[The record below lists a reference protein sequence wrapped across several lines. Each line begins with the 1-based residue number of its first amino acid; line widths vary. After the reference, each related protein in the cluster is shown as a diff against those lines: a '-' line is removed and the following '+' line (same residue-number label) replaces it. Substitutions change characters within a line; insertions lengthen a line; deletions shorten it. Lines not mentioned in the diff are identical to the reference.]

1 MSAVP
6 GTGSLAPH
14 AYFLPV
20 RIGLGLYLQRFHAEL
35 SIDTPELREFAARDF
50 AQTLVIAPGRMIDQ
64 ADKML
69 EAWRAND
76 NTGEAQPRSPL
87 PIMVLALSRDFIPV
101 APDGGGRPVADK
113 TAVRIPSD
121 PKHRLFELRTAS
133 VEIRA
138 QIVFAASEP
147 MTAQSMAMQLHMFAS
162 QSHRRSFPARY
173 MLAGMVEEW
182 PVMIESADII
192 SVTSPTDATNIT
204 VLAADLT
211 LRATIPMLSAPRLG
225 SPDADG
231 QGTDDLMDPSGYLGV
246 QEVVGIDPETGV
258 RWVRTA

>member
-6 GTGSLAPH
+6 GVGSITPH

-35 SIDTPELREFAARDF
+35 SIDTPALAEFAARDF
-50 AQTLVIAPGRMIDQ
+50 AKTLVMAPGRMIDQ
-64 ADKML
+64 AGAML
-69 EAWRAND
+69 DAWRAND

-87 PIMVLALSRDFIPV
+87 PIMIAALSRDFVPV
-101 APDGGGRPVADK
+101 APDGGGHAWADK
-113 TAVRIPSD
+113 TAVRIPAD
-121 PKHRLFELRTAS
+121 PKHRMFDLRAVS
-133 VEIRA
+133 AEVRA
-138 QIVFAASEP
+138 QIVFAAAEP
-147 MTAQSMAMQLHMFAS
+147 MTAQSLAMQLHMHAS

-182 PVMIESADII
+182 PVKIESSDII
-192 SVTSPTDATNIT
+192 AVASPGDATNLT

-211 LRATIPMLSAPRLG
+211 LRVTIPMLSAPRLTA
-225 SPDADG
+225 SDADG

-246 QEVVGIDPETGV
+246 QEVRGFDPETGL
-258 RWVRTA
+258 RWVRT